1 MGHSEISIEKGSVFA
16 YRVFDLGNEIDLKKA
31 DSLLRSQGEVST
43 FDLRTFSRS
52 LMISTPPL
60 ALSLEPWK
68 EKIQGCQWDVVPS
81 IKIWSFGSISVRLC
95 IDFKHAM
102 SLEELCEL
110 SHYLEN
116 SKSFQSVTALKIK
129 EIFHI
134 LKPAIEKPGF
144 WDQYEDYLF
153 FHFEKATKDISDLK
167 SALYGDGIS
176 SLILG
181 EKYMNFSEQ
190 INQSVASTTFQYEK
204 NDLLLIHWNGAIL
217 FDPELDQNIIHSIEF
232 ALCQLLELR
241 YYDNLLDLQLEQLYH
256 RIENS
261 GRPILTNPYRELS
274 RQAALEYID
283 ISEIVDKVGNAFKV
297 IGDFYYATIFRAATE
312 RFQIPVWR
320 KIVDHKL
327 GNLAEVSTLFQ
338 GEINEKRNQLLEIII
353 IILIA
358 IEVIPFV
365 INLARN

>member
-1 MGHSEISIEKGSVFA
+1 MGRTEITVEKGSIFA
-16 YRVFDLGNEIDLKKA
+16 YRVFDLGNEINLEKA
-31 DSLLRSQGEVST
+31 EALLRSQGDVST

-60 ALSLEPWK
+60 ALSLKPWQ
-68 EKIQGCQWDVVPS
+68 ETIQEMSWEVVPLL
-81 IKIWSFGSISVRLC
+81 KIWSFGSISVRLC
-95 IDFKHAM
+95 IEFEQ
-102 SLEELCEL
+102 SLNLEKLCDI
-110 SHYLEN
+110 SNYLEN
-116 SKSFQSVTALKIK
+116 NSDFHGVTVERIK
-129 EIFHI
+129 EIFNI

-153 FHFEKATKDISDLK
+153 FHFEKATEEITDLK
-167 SALYGDGIS
+167 SALCGDGIS

-181 EKYMNFSEQ
+181 EKYMRFSEQ
-190 INQSVASTTFQYEK
+190 INQSVASTTFQYET

-217 FDPELDQNIIHSIEF
+217 FDPQIDHNIIHSIEF

-241 YYDNLLDLQLEQLYH
+241 YYDNLLDQQLEQLYH
-256 RIENS
+256 RIEHS
-261 GRPILTNPYRELS
+261 GRTILTNPYRELC
-274 RQAALEYID
+274 RKAALEYID
-283 ISEIVDKVGNAFKV
+283 ISEIVDRVGNAIKV
-297 IGDFYYATIFRAATE
+297 VGDFYYATIFRAATE

-327 GNLAEVSTLFQ
+327 SNLAEVSTLFQ

-365 INLARN
+365 YNLAMN